1 MRVRDLFA
9 VLDRRKWIVL
19 AVTVVTIA
27 AVGVL
32 TRLMTPTY
40 SASSLVRIA
49 RVIDPSG
56 DFSSITYADR
66 VMTTYVELLQGRSYM
81 AQVVE
86 RLGLDAS
93 PDALSDVV
101 QVESLPN
108 TELLR
113 ISVEHPR
120 PEVARDVA
128 NTLAVLLREEGDRIY
143 SGAGQSAREIL
154 QEQLLAL
161 EGSMDANRTRLQ
173 VLIDSGQ
180 TAETS
185 QEVQDLRARIS
196 AQEQLYAM
204 LLDEYDAARVRE
216 RLLENSI
223 SIVEEAVTPT
233 SPSKPRVRLNMILS
247 VIVGLSA
254 GTALAFLVDN
264 LNRSIHTTENLE
276 AAGIP
281 VLGSVPAFMSPRETR
296 GEVMLIE
303 DDEPLVGGPALSPAG
318 EAFRALRSI
327 LLSATAEAGLRPRSL
342 LITSA
347 LPGEGKSTV
356 VVNLGKVI
364 AQTGRRVTI
373 VDGDLRRPSMHR
385 VFGLANDIGL
395 STLILGRTAAELTSC
410 AAPRCPAS
418 ACSPVA
424 LPRYPAELLSSSSMQ
439 ALVHDLAEEADIVLF
454 DSPPVLATPTP
465 WASRRWWMASSW
477 WWRGRRRPTNRCTR
491 PCSSSSRWGRVSWAP
506 C

>member
-128 NTLAVLLREEGDRIY
+128 NTLAVLLREEGDRRRYQRDGEERPRADRRRRRQRPLCPPPRKEITDDRT
-143 SGAGQSAREIL
+143 QPARC
-154 QEQLLAL
+154 
-161 EGSMDANRTRLQ
+161 
-173 VLIDSGQ
+173 
-180 TAETS
+180 
-185 QEVQDLRARIS
+185 
-196 AQEQLYAM
+196 
-204 LLDEYDAARVRE
+204 
-216 RLLENSI
+216 
-223 SIVEEAVTPT
+223 
-233 SPSKPRVRLNMILS
+233 PRVDRPHDAPFS
-247 VIVGLSA
+247 
-254 GTALAFLVDN
+254 
-264 LNRSIHTTENLE
+264 
-276 AAGIP
+276 
-281 VLGSVPAFMSPRETR
+281 
-296 GEVMLIE
+296 
-303 DDEPLVGGPALSPAG
+303 LSP
-318 EAFRALRSI
+318 LR
-327 LLSATAEAGLRPRSL
+327 
-342 LITSA
+342 
-347 LPGEGKSTV
+347 
-356 VVNLGKVI
+356 
-364 AQTGRRVTI
+364 
-373 VDGDLRRPSMHR
+373 
-385 VFGLANDIGL
+385 
-395 STLILGRTAAELTSC
+395 
-410 AAPRCPAS
+410 
-418 ACSPVA
+418 
-424 LPRYPAELLSSSSMQ
+424 
-439 ALVHDLAEEADIVLF
+439 
-454 DSPPVLATPTP
+454 
-465 WASRRWWMASSW
+465 
-477 WWRGRRRPTNRCTR
+477 
-491 PCSSSSRWGRVSWAP
+491 
-506 C
+506 